1 MRVLTSLQGMAVRR
15 MPRGSFAEP
24 NESLGMELLGLR
36 VSSGGAF
43 ARRCGESYR
52 PGFGFPIGDQGK
64 SE

>member
-24 NESLGMELLGLR
+24 NESLGVELPGLR

-43 ARRCGESYR
+43 AHRCSESY
-52 PGFGFPIGDQGK
+52 
-64 SE
+64 